1 MEAAPKCAGSQTTTR
16 IKLRKC
22 DETSGENPEKSVV
35 SFFRVRSP
43 TAQRRGI
50 NSESFRESLLTERY

>member
-1 MEAAPKCAGSQTTTR
+1 MEVAPKALVRKTTTR

-35 SFFRVRSP
+35 SFFRSRANGTTP
-43 TAQRRGI
+43 
-50 NSESFRESLLTERY
+50 RYQLRKLSRVTID